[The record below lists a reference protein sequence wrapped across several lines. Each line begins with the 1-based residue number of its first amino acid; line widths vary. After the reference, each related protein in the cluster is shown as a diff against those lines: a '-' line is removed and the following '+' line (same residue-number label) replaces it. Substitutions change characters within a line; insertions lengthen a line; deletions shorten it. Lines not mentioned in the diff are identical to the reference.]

1 MRKKYL
7 LFAAVL
13 GVLTSCDPLKD
24 EGDFDITNISSEQL
38 LNGAT
43 FEQYSATKNED
54 GTLSYTADPAG
65 NYIKFNI
72 PAVSSVTIYYVKPDG
87 SETILSKGFAGGMFN
102 YTPKRGSDPVQT
114 LYFRYINQNGEEV
127 VASKE
132 FTLTVATA
140 LTPEMR
146 LLASDSYGKKI
157 WKWDTDF
164 REDGAVW
171 GNMGYAPG
179 DGESFVT
186 GGNGIWWGCPPA
198 DLTGQLNHS
207 DTGVATGEEDP
218 NAYMEINDE
227 GLIKTYAADGTLIR
241 EGAYSVSDYTG
252 ERNIPT
258 IDGSQPS
265 WSLGTFT
272 TDAGTILWPFQINAA
287 SHDGIITPTNF
298 ELMQLDASHLKLV
311 YASPGTGGWGEATW
325 WAFKSVSDPQAALTD
340 FGEKDWTWDTEWRED
355 GAVWGNMGYAPGD
368 GESFV
373 NAQNGIW
380 WGCPPADLTG
390 QLGHSDTGVATGEE
404 DPNAY
409 MTFDFE
415 DGTIETFNAAGEKV
429 RGGTFEIQNWGMGER
444 TQATVDDSQPAWALG
459 TLHTTEGAILWPF
472 QINAASHDGIVTPTD
487 FEIMQVDNDHLK
499 LIYASPGTG
508 GWAEAT
514 WWAFKKK

>member
-114 LYFRYINQNGEEV
+114 LYFRYINQDGEEV

-164 REDGAVW
+164 
-171 GNMGYAPG
+171 
-179 DGESFVT
+179 
-186 GGNGIWWGCPPA
+186 
-198 DLTGQLNHS
+198 
-207 DTGVATGEEDP
+207 
-218 NAYMEINDE
+218 
-227 GLIKTYAADGTLIR
+227 
-241 EGAYSVSDYTG
+241 
-252 ERNIPT
+252 
-258 IDGSQPS
+258 
-265 WSLGTFT
+265 
-272 TDAGTILWPFQINAA
+272 
-287 SHDGIITPTNF
+287 
-298 ELMQLDASHLKLV
+298 
-311 YASPGTGGWGEATW
+311 
-325 WAFKSVSDPQAALTD
+325 
-340 FGEKDWTWDTEWRED
+340 RED

-444 TQATVDDSQPAWALG
+444 TQATVDGSQAAWALG

-472 QINAASHDGIVTPTD
+472 QINGNGNKPTD
-487 FEIMQVDNDHLK
+487 FEIMQADNDHLK
-499 LIYASPGTG
+499 LIYAAPGTG